1 MVAALRMTERLLRHN
16 AGVVTEYLES
26 VIPAVLDI
34 VSDGKEKSEKSEK
47 LDLEKPVRQLLGLKV
62 LKTMTDLPL
71 ASVFKYTGGVA
82 RGLLPL
88 LDDDQRVIREYA
100 ARVRNL
106 WLMIH
111 YRCLLTNRPIWVAKG
126 S

>member
-71 ASVFKYTGGVA
+71 ASVFKYTGDVA

-111 YRCLLTNRPIWVAKG
+111 YRCLLTNRTIWVAKG

>member
-1 MVAALRMTERLLRHN
+1 MAALRMTERLLRRN
-16 AGVVTEYLES
+16 AAVVTEYLES

-34 VSDGKEKSEKSEK
+34 VSDGKEKSEKLEK

-71 ASVFKYTGGVA
+71 ASVFKYTGDVA

-111 YRCLLTNRPIWVAKG
+111 YPCLLTNRPIWVAKG

>member
-1 MVAALRMTERLLRHN
+1 MAALRMMERLLRRN

-71 ASVFKYTGGVA
+71 ASVFKYTGDVA

-111 YRCLLTNRPIWVAKG
+111 YRCLLTNRTIWVAKG

>member
-1 MVAALRMTERLLRHN
+1 MRMTERLLRRN

-47 LDLEKPVRQLLGLKV
+47 LDLEKPVRQWLGLKV

-71 ASVFKYTGGVA
+71 ASVFKYTGDVA

>member
-1 MVAALRMTERLLRHN
+1 MAALRMTERLLRRN

-34 VSDGKEKSEKSEK
+34 VSDGKEKLEKSEK

-71 ASVFKYTGGVA
+71 ASVFKYTGDVA

>member
-1 MVAALRMTERLLRHN
+1 MAALRMTERLLRHN

-71 ASVFKYTGGVA
+71 ASVFKYTGDVA

>member
-71 ASVFKYTGGVA
+71 ASVFKYTGDVA

>member
-1 MVAALRMTERLLRHN
+1 MVALRMTERLLRRN
-16 AGVVTEYLES
+16 AAVVTEYLES

-34 VSDGKEKSEKSEK
+34 VSDGKEKSEKLEK

-71 ASVFKYTGGVA
+71 ASVFKYTGDVA

-111 YRCLLTNRPIWVAKG
+111 YRCLLTNRTIWVAKG

>member
-1 MVAALRMTERLLRHN
+1 MVAALRMTERLLRRN

-34 VSDGKEKSEKSEK
+34 VSDGKEKLEKSEK

-71 ASVFKYTGGVA
+71 ASVFKYTGDVA

>member
-1 MVAALRMTERLLRHN
+1 MAALRMTERLLRHN

-111 YRCLLTNRPIWVAKG
+111 YRCLLTNRTIWVAKG

>member
-1 MVAALRMTERLLRHN
+1 MAALRMTERLLRRN
-16 AGVVTEYLES
+16 AAVVTEYLDS

-34 VSDGKEKSEKSEK
+34 VNDGKEKSEKSEK

-111 YRCLLTNRPIWVAKG
+111 YRCLLTNRTIWVAKG

>member
-1 MVAALRMTERLLRHN
+1 MAALRMTERLLRRN

-71 ASVFKYTGGVA
+71 ASVFKYTGDVA

>member
-1 MVAALRMTERLLRHN
+1 MVAALRMTERLLRRN

-71 ASVFKYTGGVA
+71 ASVFKYTGDVA

>member
-1 MVAALRMTERLLRHN
+1 MTERLLRHN

-62 LKTMTDLPL
+62 LKTMTDLPT
-71 ASVFKYTGGVA
+71 ASTSA
-82 RGLLPL
+82 SP
-88 LDDDQRVIREYA
+88 A
-100 ARVRNL
+100 AR
-106 WLMIH
+106 
-111 YRCLLTNRPIWVAKG
+111 
-126 S
+126 

>member
-1 MVAALRMTERLLRHN
+1 MAALRMTERLLRRN
-16 AGVVTEYLES
+16 AAVVTEYLDS

-34 VSDGKEKSEKSEK
+34 VNDGKEKSEKSEK

-111 YRCLLTNRPIWVAKG
+111 YCCLLTNRTIWVAKG

>member
-1 MVAALRMTERLLRHN
+1 MVALRMTERLLRRN
-16 AGVVTEYLES
+16 AAVVTEYLES

-34 VSDGKEKSEKSEK
+34 VSDGKEKSEKLEK

-71 ASVFKYTGGVA
+71 ASVFKYTGDVA

>member
-1 MVAALRMTERLLRHN
+1 MVAALRMTERLLRRN

>member
-1 MVAALRMTERLLRHN
+1 MAALRMTERLLRRN
-16 AGVVTEYLES
+16 AAVVTEYLDS

-34 VSDGKEKSEKSEK
+34 VNDGKEKSEKSEN
-47 LDLEKPVRQLLGLKV
+47 LGLEKPVRQLLGLKV

-111 YRCLLTNRPIWVAKG
+111 YCCLLTNRTIWVAKG

>member
-1 MVAALRMTERLLRHN
+1 MRMTERLLRRN

-47 LDLEKPVRQLLGLKV
+47 LELEKPVRQLLGLKV

-71 ASVFKYTGGVA
+71 ASVFKYTGDVA

>member
-1 MVAALRMTERLLRHN
+1 MAALRMTERLLRHN

>member
-1 MVAALRMTERLLRHN
+1 MLEQLLRRN
-16 AGVVTEYLES
+16 AAVVTEYLES
-26 VIPAVLDI
+26 VIPAVLAI
-34 VSDGKEKSEKSEK
+34 VNDGENQ
-47 LDLEKPVRQLLGLKV
+47 DLEKPTRQLLGLKV

-71 ASVFKYTGGVA
+71 TAVFKYTSSVA
-82 RGLLPL
+82 KGLIPL

-111 YRCLLTNRPIWVAKG
+111 
-126 S
+126 

>member
-1 MVAALRMTERLLRHN
+1 MAAALRMLQQLMMRN
-16 AGVVTEYLES
+16 AAVVTEYLES
-26 VIPAVLDI
+26 VIPAVLAI
-34 VSDGKEKSEKSEK
+34 VNDTCVETSQQSEK
-47 LDLEKPVRQLLGLKV
+47 LDVEKPVRQLLGLKV

-71 ASVFKYTGGVA
+71 TSVFKYTNEVA
-82 RGLLPL
+82 KGLIPL

-111 YRCLLTNRPIWVAKG
+111 
-126 S
+126 

>member
-1 MVAALRMTERLLRHN
+1 MAALRMTERLLRHN

-71 ASVFKYTGGVA
+71 ASVFKYTGDVA

-111 YRCLLTNRPIWVAKG
+111 YRCLLTNRPMWVAKG

>member
-1 MVAALRMTERLLRHN
+1 MRMTERLLRRN

-34 VSDGKEKSEKSEK
+34 VSDGKEKLEKSEK

-71 ASVFKYTGGVA
+71 ASVFKYTGDVA

>member
-1 MVAALRMTERLLRHN
+1 MTERLLRHN

>member
-1 MVAALRMTERLLRHN
+1 MAALRMTERLLRHN

-71 ASVFKYTGGVA
+71 ASVFKYTGDVV

>member
-1 MVAALRMTERLLRHN
+1 MAALRMTERLLRRN
-16 AGVVTEYLES
+16 AAVVTEYLES

-111 YRCLLTNRPIWVAKG
+111 YRCLLTNRTIWVAKG

>member
-111 YRCLLTNRPIWVAKG
+111 YRCLLTNRTIWVAKG

>member
-1 MVAALRMTERLLRHN
+1 MAALRMTERLLRRN